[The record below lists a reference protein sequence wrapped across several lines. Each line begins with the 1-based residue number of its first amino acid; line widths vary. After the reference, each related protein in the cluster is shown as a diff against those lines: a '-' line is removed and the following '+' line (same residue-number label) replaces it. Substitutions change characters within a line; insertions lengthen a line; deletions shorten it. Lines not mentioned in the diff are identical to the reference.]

1 MEDELFKRFGKVFPK
16 GTILFREGDTGEDMY
31 IINTGKVK
39 IFKEVGGNEKVLAVL
54 SQSDFFGEMSLLNK
68 KPRSA
73 SAEVVEDAKMLV
85 INNSTFDTMI
95 RSNSEIALRIIRILA
110 KRLED
115 ADVQIANLMIK
126 DSNQRVIVT
135 LLKLA
140 ESGTKID
147 TDTFLKLDVE
157 KLAITTGLEKNKVGE
172 IVDRLAKNRLI
183 ELTNNGILIR
193 NYDNLKKYLDYLV
206 MKEQFEGM

>member
-1 MEDELFKRFGKVFPK
+1 MEEELFKKFGKLFPK
-16 GTILFREGDTGEDMY
+16 GTILFHEGDAGDDMY
-31 IINTGKVK
+31 IINSGKVK
-39 IFKEVGGNEKVLAVL
+39 IFKEIGGVEKVLAL
-54 SQSDFFGEMSLLNK
+54 LGQSDFFGEMSLLNK

-73 SAEVVEDAKMLV
+73 SAEVAEDAKIMV
-85 INNSTFDTMI
+85 INNSTFDTMM
-95 RSNSEIALRIIRILA
+95 RSNAEIAIRIIRILA

-135 LLKLA
+135 LLKLS

-147 TDTFLKLDVE
+147 TGIFLKTDAE
-157 KLAITTGLEKNKVGE
+157 KLTVTTGLEKNKVSE
-172 IVDRLAKNRLI
+172 IIEKLAKIRLI

-193 NYDNLKKYLDYLV
+193 NTDNLKKYLDYLV

>member
-1 MEDELFKRFGKVFPK
+1 MEEELFKRFGRMFPK
-16 GTILFREGDTGEDMY
+16 GTILFREGDQGDDMY

-39 IFKEVGGNEKVLAVL
+39 IFKEIGGVEKVLAVL
-54 SQSDFFGEMSLLNK
+54 GESDFFGEMSLLNK

-73 SAEVVEDAKMLV
+73 SAEIAEDAKILV

-95 RSNSEIALRIIRILA
+95 RGNSEIAIRIIRILA
-110 KRLED
+110 KRLAD

-126 DSNQRVIVT
+126 DSNQRVIMT

-140 ESGTKID
+140 ESGTKIG
-147 TDTFLKLDVE
+147 TDTFLKIDAA
-157 KLAITTGLEKNKVGE
+157 KLSITTGLEKDQVKE

-183 ELTNNGILIR
+183 DLSSNGILIK
-193 NYDNLKKYLDYLV
+193 NPDNLRKYLDYLV

>member
-1 MEDELFKRFGKVFPK
+1 MEEELFKRFGKLFPK
-16 GTILFREGDTGEDMY
+16 GTILFHEGDAGDDMY
-31 IINTGKVK
+31 IINSGKVK
-39 IFKEVGGNEKVLAVL
+39 IFKEIGGVEKVLAL
-54 SQSDFFGEMSLLNK
+54 LGQSDFFGEMSLLNK

-73 SAEVVEDAKMLV
+73 SAEVAEDAKIMV
-85 INNSTFDTMI
+85 INNSTFDTMM
-95 RSNSEIALRIIRILA
+95 RSNAEIAIRIIRILA

-135 LLKLA
+135 LLKLS

-147 TDTFLKLDVE
+147 TGIFLKTDVE
-157 KLAITTGLEKNKVGE
+157 KLTVTTGLEKNKVSDIIE
-172 IVDRLAKNRLI
+172 RLAKNRLI

-193 NYDNLKKYLDYLV
+193 NTDNLKKYLDYLV

>member
-1 MEDELFKRFGKVFPK
+1 MEDELFKRFGKAFPK
-16 GTILFREGDTGEDMY
+16 GTILFHEGDTGEDMY

-39 IFKEVGGNEKVLAVL
+39 IFKEIGGNEKVLAML
-54 SQSDFFGEMSLLNK
+54 GASDFFGEMSLLNK

-73 SAEVVEDAKMLV
+73 GAEVTEDSKILV

-140 ESGTKID
+140 EGGTKID
-147 TDTFLKLDVE
+147 TGIFLQLDVE
-157 KLAITTGLEKNKVGE
+157 KLTVTTGLEKNKVSE
-172 IVDRLAKNRLI
+172 IVDRLNKNRLI
-183 ELTNNGILIR
+183 ELTNNGILVK

>member
-1 MEDELFKRFGKVFPK
+1 MEEELFKRFGKVFPK
-16 GTILFREGDTGEDMY
+16 GTILFHEGDTGEDMY
-31 IINTGKVK
+31 IINTGRVK
-39 IFKEVGGNEKVLAVL
+39 IFKEIGGVGKVLAVL
-54 SQSDFFGEMSLLNK
+54 GQSDFFGEMSLLNK

-73 SAEVVEDAKMLV
+73 GAEVVEDAKMLV

-95 RSNSEIALRIIRILA
+95 RGNAEIALRIIRILS

-126 DSNQRVIVT
+126 DSNQRVLMT

-140 ESGTKID
+140 DNGTKID
-147 TDTFLKLDVE
+147 TGTFLKADVDS
-157 KLAITTGLEKNKVGE
+157 LAITTGLEKEKVKE
-172 IVDRLAKNRLI
+172 IVERLTKNRLI
-183 ELTNNGILIR
+183 EPTNNGILIR
-193 NYDNLKKYLDYLV
+193 NMDNLKKYLDYLV

>member
-1 MEDELFKRFGKVFPK
+1 MEEELFKRFGKVFPK
-16 GTILFREGDTGEDMY
+16 GTILFHEGDTGGDMY
-31 IINTGKVK
+31 IINTGRVK
-39 IFKEVGGNEKVLAVL
+39 IFKEIGGMEKVLAVL
-54 SQSDFFGEMSLLNK
+54 GQSDFFGEMSLLNK

-95 RSNSEIALRIIRILA
+95 RGNAEIALRIIRILS

-126 DSNQRVIVT
+126 DSNQRVLVT

-140 ESGTKID
+140 DNGTKID
-147 TDTFLKLDVE
+147 TGTFLKADADS
-157 KLAITTGLEKNKVGE
+157 LAITTGLEKEKVKE
-172 IVDRLAKNRLI
+172 IVERLTKNRLI
-183 ELTNNGILIR
+183 EPTNNGILIR
-193 NYDNLKKYLDYLV
+193 NMDNLKKYLDYLV